1 MDGLLYKLNKLHV
14 TWKTLEDDLSKAELA
29 GDKFLVAF
37 ITKPNTP
44 LFHCPIFLCFL
55 HIKIPC
61 QPVRT
66 AAVRTEPQTA

>member
-1 MDGLLYKLNKLHV
+1 MLKV
-14 TWKTLEDDLSKAELA
+14 DLSKVELA

-37 ITKPNTP
+37 ITKPDTP
-44 LFHCPIFLCFL
+44 LFHFPIFLYFL